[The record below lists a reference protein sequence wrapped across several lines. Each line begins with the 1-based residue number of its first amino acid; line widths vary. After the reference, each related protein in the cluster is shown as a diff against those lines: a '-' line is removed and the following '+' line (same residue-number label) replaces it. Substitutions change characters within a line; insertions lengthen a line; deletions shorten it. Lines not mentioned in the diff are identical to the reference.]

1 MEVREAQSDRA
12 LIERALRREPEACRA
27 LVARL
32 TPAIQSRVN
41 AALIRRGRAQRQE
54 VLDLTQEVFRILL
67 DQDGRI
73 LRAFDPAR
81 GATLPG
87 YVAMVAERRIAS
99 LLRSGRQSG
108 WAEDP
113 LSPEVMDLHDDPSP
127 SPEGVAISRDLLVRV
142 LDELRAGVSD
152 RGYEM
157 FHWLYVEEREVEWV
171 MAQSGLSRD
180 AVYAWRSRLQ
190 KVIRQ
195 VAARLAS
202 DPAPTPRSKAEV
214 GP

>member
-1 MEVREAQSDRA
+1 MSDPDLD
-12 LIERALRREPEACRA
+12 LIAGAMRREPEACRA

-73 LRAFDPAR
+73 LRAFDPQK

-87 YVAMVAERRIAS
+87 YVALVAERRLAS
-99 LLRSGRQSG
+99 LLRSGRQSA

-113 LSPEVMDLHDDPSP
+113 VAPEDLEAQDDPGP
-127 SPEGVAISRDLLVRV
+127 SPEGLVITRDLLDRV
-142 LDELRAGVSD
+142 LEELRSGVSD

-157 FHWLYVEEREVEWV
+157 FQWLYVEEREVEWV
-171 MAQSGLSRD
+171 MAHSGLSRD

-195 VAARLAS
+195 VAEKLAS
-202 DPAPTPRSKAEV
+202 DGESSPRSKAGV